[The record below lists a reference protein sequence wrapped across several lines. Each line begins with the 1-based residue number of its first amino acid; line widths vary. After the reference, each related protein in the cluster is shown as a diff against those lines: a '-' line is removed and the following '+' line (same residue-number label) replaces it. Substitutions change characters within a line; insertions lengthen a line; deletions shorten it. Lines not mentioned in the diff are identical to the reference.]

1 MVMVYHKTPRMF
13 HLQSLVHHISLH
25 LLTKT
30 NSMHWYR
37 LSFRK
42 SPRQC
47 LNNIVLRIGHSAL
60 RPDKKMG
67 IAVSRQEHCS
77 VLFPNKM
84 SWRLHVQVLKL
95 RPVSELPFVFQPR
108 RLVAKECIMQ
118 HEPSKGIHYAVRVLG
133 EWRMVIYYPY
143 NALRRSDELQM
154 DCKPFA
160 HCVTAF
166 VLFSWASWL
175 ELPFAV

>member
-1 MVMVYHKTPRMF
+1 MVYHKTPRMF

-30 NSMHWYR
+30 NSMHSYR

-42 SPRQC
+42 SPHQC

-77 VLFPNKM
+77 VFFPNKM

-95 RPVSELPFVFQPR
+95 RPFRELPFVFQPR

-118 HEPSKGIHYAVRVLG
+118 HEPSKRDSLCCAGTG
-133 EWRMVIYYPY
+133 RMTDGNILTLQCIKKIWWASDGLQALC
-143 NALRRSDELQM
+143 ALRNSF
-154 DCKPFA
+154 CSF
-160 HCVTAF
+160 
-166 VLFSWASWL
+166 
-175 ELPFAV
+175 